1 MILSLSSSNTQVF
14 LKTRFVPFYFH
25 PLASILIHS
34 KVNQSYGGPTN
45 TWEFLPPPHSQRPL
59 VFLLHGSHPGL
70 PLPSV
75 PWGSTSVMLH
85 PFPNINRSLLCVP
98 FPSYL
103 CYRGKKASVLNSV
116 LVHNNSKIAIIY
128 CVLLWKN
135 WLMGI

>member
-14 LKTRFVPFYFH
+14 LKTRFVPFCFH

-45 TWEFLPPPHSQRPL
+45 TWEFLLPPTLPET
-59 VFLLHGSHPGL
+59 LHGSQPGL
-70 PLPSV
+70 PLPLV
-75 PWGSTSVMLH
+75 PWGSASVTLH
-85 PFPNINRSLLCVP
+85 PFPDINYSLSCVP

-116 LVHNNSKIAIIY
+116 LVHNNSEIAIIY